1 MPGAPSTGSAAVS
14 RAPLVRLRRPSVYL
28 ALAGLTLLVGALG
41 GSLIPGGRPPLT
53 WFAPV
58 LDSATVVML
67 LVVLLLSS
75 IDVLLRRHSRLMP
88 VALLSL
94 GLGLLWLAHMLTFP
108 GVLPV
113 HPPLVSAQTAPYLFN
128 LGHIA
133 APVLFAWILSQP
145 TGPLADPRAA
155 LIRCL
160 ILTALLA
167 LALIMGVVALS
178 LVLPPLT
185 RGGRFTDLSFALQ
198 VVPFFVLA
206 IAALMQQRGGATE
219 RRIELTMLA
228 ALVLVGIESL
238 CFLFMRARYDGYWY
252 VGHALLVLP
261 YGALC
266 AGTVGLFAAA
276 RREAEVQLRVM
287 QSLKESRQRLQVI
300 IDTSPSA
307 VVTADESG
315 FITGWNRK
323 AEAIFGWSHDEAL
336 GRTLTGTII
345 PPRHRDAHVRGLNRY
360 IATGEGRLV
369 GRTVELAALHRDGH
383 EFPVEVSVSAT
394 SRSEAKVA
402 FVAFV
407 TDITQRR
414 MAERLRSVQFAVT
427 RPLASAATWAE
438 AAPQVLQGICET
450 LGCVLAEFW
459 GVDWSADV
467 LRLEH
472 GWSRSQKDIIAF
484 EAARRELTFVR
495 GAGLVGRVWMTGRP
509 TSIEDPAG
517 EASAGAALAERA
529 GVHGTF
535 AFAVT
540 NGRKV
545 TGVVELFSRERQTM
559 DRATQRAMTDI
570 GSQIGHFIER
580 RRAEEELRRSGE
592 RIRAILDNVADGI
605 VTVDERLVVR
615 SYNPAAERLFGSPGE
630 EVIGKEFVRL
640 IAEPCRAE
648 VKPQLRGYLKANGR
662 EIAVGSH
669 ETSGLR
675 KDGTTFPLEFN
686 VGRLGP
692 ERLVIGSLRDVSER
706 KAETQ
711 ALQYRA
717 LHDPLTGLPNRT
729 FLLERLQEA
738 IRGGEREMKPCG
750 LLLLDLDGFK
760 SVNDSLGHEAG
771 DELLQQVSQRMR
783 SVLRK
788 ADTVARYG
796 GDEFAIV
803 PWGATDVARS
813 VVIAEKILQAVQIP
827 FAIDDQPVNINLSI
841 GIAAFPQHAEDAEA
855 LIRRADVAMYAAK
868 RARSGY
874 SVYSADQEGGESGG
888 RLPLIGKL
896 RYAIEQFELVLHYQ
910 PIVSARD
917 GRPTKVEALVRW
929 GHPNHGLLPP
939 DDFIPSAE
947 QTDLIKPLTAW
958 VLNEALGQVH
968 AWSKAGIDIGVSV
981 NLSARNLL
989 DDELPDAVAEL
1000 LRTWQ
1005 VPPERLTLEI
1015 TERTIIAAEAEENLQ
1030 RLQAIGLQIA
1040 VDDFGTG
1047 YSSLAYLRRL
1057 PVREIK
1063 IDKSFVQDMATNWDG
1078 AAIVRS
1084 TVDLGHNLG
1093 LQVVGEGVEDE
1104 KTAALLR
1111 EYGCD
1116 LVQGFHISRP
1126 APPGLLSPW
1135 LRLHAGSD
1143 GMVNGSLGV
1152 EPRSA

>member
-1 MPGAPSTGSAAVS
+1 MGRRALWPG
-14 RAPLVRLRRPSVYL
+14 
-28 ALAGLTLLVGALG
+28 LAGLTLLVGLIS
-41 GSLIPGGRPPLT
+41 GSLIPSGRPPLT

-67 LVVLLLSS
+67 LVVLVLSS
-75 IDVLLRRHSRLMP
+75 IDVVLRRHSRLTPM
-88 VALLSL
+88 AITAL
-94 GLGLLWLAHMLTFP
+94 GLALLWLAHMVAFP

-113 HPPLVSAQTAPYLFN
+113 HLPLVSIQTAPYLFN

-133 APVLFAWILSQP
+133 APVLFVWILSQR
-145 TGPLADPRAA
+145 TGPLTQPRVA
-155 LIRCL
+155 LTRSL
-160 ILTALLA
+160 TLTALA
-167 LALIMGVVALS
+167 SVALIVSTVTLS

-185 RGGRFTDLSFALQ
+185 RGGHFTDLSTGLQ
-198 VVPFFVLA
+198 TVPFFVLVAAA
-206 IAALMQQRGGATE
+206 IVVRRQGGSR
-219 RRIELTMLA
+219 RRIEVMILA

-238 CFLFMRARYDGYWY
+238 TFMLMRARYDGYWY

-261 YGALC
+261 YATLC
-266 AGTVGLFAAA
+266 AGTVGLFASA

-287 QSLKESRQRLQVI
+287 ASLRESQQRLQVI

-307 VVTADESG
+307 VISADDQG
-315 FITGWNRK
+315 VITGWNRK
-323 AEAIFGWSHDEAL
+323 AEAIFGWTHDEAV
-336 GRTLTGTII
+336 GRTLTGTIV
-345 PPRHRDAHVRGLNRY
+345 PRRHREAHLRGLARY
-360 IATGEGRLV
+360 VATGDGRII
-369 GRTVELAALHRDGH
+369 GKTVEMTALHRDGH
-383 EFPVEVSVSAT
+383 EFPVEISVSAT
-394 SRSEAKVA
+394 SRSGASMS

-414 MAERLRSVQFAVT
+414 LSERLRSVQFAVT
-427 RPLASAATWAE
+427 RPLATTASWQE
-438 AAPQVLQGICET
+438 AASQVLEGLCTT
-450 LGCVLAEFW
+450 LGCVAGESW
-459 GVDWSADV
+459 GVDRESRV

-472 GWSRSQKDIIAF
+472 AWYRPTRDLAAF
-484 EAARRELTFVR
+484 EAASRELTFAKGV
-495 GAGLVGRVWMTGRP
+495 GLIGRVWVSGKPGAM
-509 TSIEDPAG
+509 EDVAD
-517 EASAGAALAERA
+517 EASPRAELAVRA
-529 GVHGTF
+529 GLHGKY
-535 AFAVT
+535 AFPVT
-540 NGRKV
+540 NGRET
-545 TGVVELFSRERQTM
+545 TGVIVLFNHERQNIG
-559 DRATQRAMTDI
+559 RATLRVMADL

-615 SYNPAAERLFGSPGE
+615 SYNPAAERLFGYPPS

-640 IAEPCRAE
+640 IADSFRAE
-648 VKPQLRGYLKANGR
+648 IKPQLRGYLKTSGR
-662 EIAVGSH
+662 ETAVGSH
-669 ETSGLR
+669 ETTGLH
-675 KDGTTFPLEFN
+675 KDGTAFPMEFN

-760 SVNDSLGHEAG
+760 GVNDSLGHEAG

-796 GDEFAIV
+796 GDEFAIL

-827 FAIDDQPVNINLSI
+827 FAIDDQPVNVNVSI

-874 SVYSADQEGGESGG
+874 SVYSSDQEGGENGG

-896 RYAIEQFELVLHYQ
+896 RYAIDQFELVLHYQ
-910 PIVSARD
+910 PIVSTQD
-917 GRPTKVEALVRW
+917 GRPLKVEALVRW

-1005 VPPERLTLEI
+1005 VPAEKLTLEI
-1015 TERTIIAAEAEENLQ
+1015 TERIIIAAEAEETLQ
-1030 RLQAIGLQIA
+1030 RLHAIGVQIS

-1063 IDKSFVQDMATNWDG
+1063 IDKSFVQDMVTNWDG

-1084 TVDLGHNLG
+1084 TVDLGHSLG
-1093 LQVVGEGVEDE
+1093 LQVVAEGVEDE
-1104 KTAALLR
+1104 KTAVLLR

-1116 LVQGFHISRP
+1116 LAQGFHISRP
-1126 APPGLLSPW
+1126 APPGTLSPW
-1135 LRLHAGSD
+1135 LRQRAGND
-1143 GMVNGSLGV
+1143 AIVDGSLSSQ
-1152 EPRSA
+1152 PRSA